1 MAFVGVAGLQ
11 AGNRPPRMLQRPD
24 QRAASSSALTRAS
37 LARQGKP
44 SAGGFYEPGYPNQW
58 AGKGGDVLNPNG
70 IRAQGGSGFYSG
82 NVGGQSFSMPGVNF
96 PAYQGMP
103 NISFDIPTQKAPTV
117 ERIPYAQLMADMES
131 DPGFIKE
138 KLGLETQLGDVL
150 DQLTLARSRG
160 ASQKQRTER
169 DLAEQAREGRN
180 EITSRYSA
188 FGPSSLEYGERAQV
202 DRLNTEQLGDL
213 ARLYQELTSD
223 YNLQEQAARNQTT
236 TNIGNAKEN
245 AATRRIARRVTPTE
259 IVY

>member
-1 MAFVGVAGLQ
+1 MVWAGVAGLQ

-24 QRAASSSALTRAS
+24 QRAASSSALVRAS
-37 LARQGKP
+37 LARQGKTEI
-44 SAGGFYEPGYPNQW
+44 GLPNEW
-58 AGKGGDVLNPNG
+58 AGRGGDVLNPNG
-70 IRAQGGSGFYSG
+70 VAAQAARRG
-82 NVGGQSFSMPGVNF
+82 NASTAFGGQSYSMPGVNF

-103 NISFDIPTQKAPTV
+103 NISFDIPTQQAPKV

-138 KLGLETQLGDVL
+138 KLGLETGLGDVL
-150 DQLTLARSRG
+150 DQLKLARSRG

-169 DLAEQAREGRN
+169 DLTEQAREGRN

-188 FGPSSLEYGERAQV
+188 LGPSGLEYGERAQL
-202 DRLNTEQLGDL
+202 DRSNTEQMGDL
-213 ARLYQELTSD
+213 ARLYQELMSD